1 MEKQTSSIKSALVL
15 PGGGARGAFQVGVL
29 LAIGDMLPHGTSNPF
44 AIMSGTSAGAINSVV
59 LASRARHFR
68 VAVSELE
75 RVWGHFRTRHVF
87 KSDSW
92 TMFKSSVHWLTAF
105 ITGGVLIGPP
115 KSLLDNSPLRRLLGH
130 NIRFPRVQDAIDK
143 GYLDAIAVTA
153 AGYTRPRSTSF
164 FQAKPGTKEWT
175 RTRRIGI
182 SRTLSLDHLM
192 ASIAVPLVFRP
203 VSIEGEYY
211 GDGAMRQAT
220 PLSSAIHL
228 GADRILVI
236 GVRNEMPEATT
247 VPDRPPPY
255 PTIAH
260 IAGYMLDTLFMD
272 GLYSDLERMT
282 RINQLIDTVREEHKT
297 GVMRRMRAID
307 TMIVVP
313 SRDLQ
318 EMALEHRKEMPVP
331 VRALLRGVGGSGG
344 NSSGR
349 LLSFLLFEQGYTQ
362 ALIKLGYSDAMA
374 VKDQLLDF
382 VTGQEVPRLFAPSW
396 VRKDLG
402 AFS

>member
-255 PTIAH
+255 PNQSADRHGARGTQ
-260 IAGYMLDTLFMD
+260 D
-272 GLYSDLERMT
+272 G
-282 RINQLIDTVREEHKT
+282 
-297 GVMRRMRAID
+297 
-307 TMIVVP
+307 
-313 SRDLQ
+313 RD
-318 EMALEHRKEMPVP
+318 
-331 VRALLRGVGGSGG
+331 
-344 NSSGR
+344 
-349 LLSFLLFEQGYTQ
+349 
-362 ALIKLGYSDAMA
+362 
-374 VKDQLLDF
+374 
-382 VTGQEVPRLFAPSW
+382 APNA
-396 VRKDLG
+396 RH
-402 AFS
+402 